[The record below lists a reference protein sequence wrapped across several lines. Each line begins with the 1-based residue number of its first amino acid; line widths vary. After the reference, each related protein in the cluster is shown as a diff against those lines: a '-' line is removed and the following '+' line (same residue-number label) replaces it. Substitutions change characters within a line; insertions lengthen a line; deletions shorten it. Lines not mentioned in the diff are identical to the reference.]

1 MFPDRRPV
9 ASPFAP
15 GSDESSGIGR
25 REALGT
31 LAFRLMAGR
40 LGAGALASGT
50 WGASGL
56 FAAQAEPRF
65 GGLDRVEFL
74 VSDLPRSV
82 AFYTQVFGNA
92 LYKNNKVEKR
102 YVRLGTTYLGID
114 KGPAARVD
122 HFAAGIEDFQMPK
135 LHSFLDQQGIAYKDY
150 PSGRDLYFLD
160 SDGIRTQLGTINSW
174 STMGNTASPEAA
186 PASAIGAEPI
196 FKATG
201 LEHVLLNVS
210 DPEKAAL
217 FYGKVFGPVTRR
229 SNNRIWFQVGKSR
242 LGLLKTPE
250 GQSAGINHYCV
261 SAEAFDYAAV
271 TGKLEQAGAKVER
284 PEIAGSPEFRDP
296 DGLLIQVS
304 SPK

>member
-9 ASPFAP
+9 TPPIALRAAELSR
-15 GSDESSGIGR
+15 IGR

-31 LAFRLMAGR
+31 LVFRLSAGR
-40 LGAGALASGT
+40 LVAGALT
-50 WGASGL
+50 TGAWAARGL
-56 FAAQAEPRF
+56 SAAEAEPRF

-74 VSDLPRSV
+74 VSDLQRSV

-102 YVRLGTTYLGID
+102 YVRLGPTYLGID

-122 HFAAGIEDFQMPK
+122 HFAAGIEDFQMLK
-135 LHSFLDQQGIAYKDY
+135 LHGFLDQQGIAYKDY

-160 SDGIRTQLGTINSW
+160 PDGTRTQLGTINSW
-174 STMGNTASPEAA
+174 STMGNTASPETAPA
-186 PASAIGAEPI
+186 PASEPI

-217 FYGKVFGPVTRR
+217 FYAKVFGPVTRR
-229 SNNRIWFQVGKSR
+229 NNNRIWFQVGKSR

-250 GQSAGINHYCV
+250 GQSAGVNHYCV

-271 TGKLEQAGAKVER
+271 TKKLEQVGAKVER